1 MLDGI
6 LDNLGIALLV
16 RRGSEALD
24 ASDCVVDEIVY
35 QILIRDLLL
44 VDYLRCESDD
54 DLRVI
59 DEAGLHDLG
68 KLRDQRF
75 LFEKQVV
82 RTFFG
87 VDEDSTHGLEQI
99 VEDLLEVCR
108 LVQLLGGGKDVTIE
122 DLQEKLHIAS
132 RKTQD

>member
-6 LDNLGIALLV
+6 LDNLCIALLL

-24 ASDCVVDEIVY
+24 AADCVVDEIVY
-35 QILIRDLLL
+35 QILICDLLL
-44 VDYLRCESDD
+44 VDHLRCESDY

-59 DEAGLHDLG
+59 DEARLHDLG
-68 KLRDQRF
+68 QLRDQRL

-82 RTFFG
+82 RALLR
-87 VDEDSTHGLEQI
+87 VDEDSTHRLEEV
-99 VEDLLEVCR
+99 VEDLLEIRR

-122 DLQEKLHIAS
+122 DLQEKLHVAS
-132 RKTQD
+132 G

>member
-1 MLDGI
+1 MLDSI
-6 LDNLGIALLV
+6 LDNLCIALLL

-35 QILIRDLLL
+35 QILICDLLL
-44 VDYLRCESDD
+44 VDHLRCESDY

-59 DEAGLHDLG
+59 DEARLHDLG
-68 KLRDQRF
+68 KLRDQRL

-82 RTFFG
+82 RALLG
-87 VDEDSTHGLEQI
+87 VDEDSTHGLEKV
-99 VEDLLEVCR
+99 VEDLLEIGR

-122 DLQEKLHIAS
+122 DLQEKLHVAS
-132 RKTQD
+132 R